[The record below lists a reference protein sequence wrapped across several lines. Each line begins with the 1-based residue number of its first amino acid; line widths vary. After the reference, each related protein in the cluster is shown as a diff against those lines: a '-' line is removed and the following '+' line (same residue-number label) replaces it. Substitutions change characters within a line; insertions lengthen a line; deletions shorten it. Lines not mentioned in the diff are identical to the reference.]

1 MYEDNK
7 LSARVV
13 YTWRSPSILFGVS
26 TNPIDGRYI
35 GSYGILDASL
45 NYEIAEN
52 LTVSFN
58 GSNLTDKALN
68 RFVGE
73 PGTYQTGL
81 ERQHYANGRTFSVGL
96 RYKFGGK

>member
-1 MYEDNK
+1 MPD
-7 LSARVV
+7 
-13 YTWRSPSILFGVS
+13 
-26 TNPIDGRYI
+26 
-35 GSYGILDASL
+35 
-45 NYEIAEN
+45 
-52 LTVSFN
+52 LTLAFN